1 MNTKE
6 ILQCSQLKPAYK
18 RRQRQQDNSYR
29 MAKILKIDIKILL
42 HCIKRAHSLKPVGG
56 GGGGGEENESQDS
69 KH

>member
-1 MNTKE
+1 M
-6 ILQCSQLKPAYK
+6 
-18 RRQRQQDNSYR
+18 
-29 MAKILKIDIKILL
+29 LL